1 MTGLFSPL
9 PAPTPSYPT
18 SMSHFFRSSASG
30 RTSSGRDSPRTMVAE
45 EMLKM
50 HISTPPIQ
58 QERSK
63 AFTLEI
69 PPSKL
74 KRQTQITDQDSVDR
88 EQDPL
93 FRVTPPIRRSPRR
106 VSTAFLSP
114 LEEMDISE
122 DRCSPSPSCP
132 HSPPP
137 PEFPSDSDE
146 EMDEDLQPA
155 DELAR
160 YLRHKKRAEQVSAY
174 RMRELKDDRETRL
187 ARRNNVLSPK
197 SRKVNKICSKK
208 VKFVV

>member
-1 MTGLFSPL
+1 
-9 PAPTPSYPT
+9 
-18 SMSHFFRSSASG
+18 
-30 RTSSGRDSPRTMVAE
+30 
-45 EMLKM
+45 
-50 HISTPPIQ
+50 
-58 QERSK
+58 
-63 AFTLEI
+63 
-69 PPSKL
+69 
-74 KRQTQITDQDSVDR
+74 
-88 EQDPL
+88 
-93 FRVTPPIRRSPRR
+93 
-106 VSTAFLSP
+106 
-114 LEEMDISE
+114 MDISE

-146 EMDEDLQPA
+146 EMDEDLQPP